1 MKKTADAKA
10 RTENAV
16 RRIESGETWR
26 QVAVDSRVA
35 VGYLQTQVR
44 KYYGNDK
51 YQELKAMAR
60 ENKKNRI
67 ALRESGL
74 AAEEVIVTETFSL
87 IELMSNDMN
96 KHECKLYMPMFCLEE
111 LKQLSKFYKEA
122 KIALEK
128 VKNGNIILVKTFKN
142 TVLGNFKTTERNN
155 AIITTCMELQKL
167 GYNVTIW
174 ANRRIVMPE
183 VKGIKIE
190 YI

>member
-10 RTENAV
+10 RVENAV
-16 RRIESGETWR
+16 KRIESGETWR
-26 QVAVDSRVA
+26 QVAVDSKVT

-51 YQELKAMAR
+51 YQELNAMAK

-74 AAEEVIVTETFSL
+74 GVEKVIVTETFSL

-96 KHECKLYMPMFCLEE
+96 RYECKLYMPMICLEE

-122 KIALEK
+122 KSALEE
-128 VKNGNIILVKTFKN
+128 VKNGNVILVKTFKN
-142 TVLGNFKTTERNN
+142 TVIANFKTTERNN
-155 AIITTCMELQKL
+155 AIITTCMELQRL

-174 ANRRIVMPE
+174 ANRRIVIPE